1 MVQRFSRLGVTV
13 LEPRH
18 LNSMFS
24 HSLTSSS
31 FPCQRTEPSYSP
43 DSVLLLTSISVQRNV
58 THLVRQHFF
67 IGHLMCV
74 RSYSRCWGYS
84 TEPDRHG
91 IYCVFSLLCFT
102 PGGRTPESHVPKLNI
117 LALELSR
124 SWVWKQL
131 KDPLG

>member
-24 HSLTSSS
+24 HSLTSS

-43 DSVLLLTSISVQRNV
+43 DSLLLLTSISVQRNV

-91 IYCVFSLLCFT
+91 IYCVFSCASPQEEEPQSLMCQSLTF
-102 PGGRTPESHVPKLNI
+102 
-117 LALELSR
+117 
-124 SWVWKQL
+124 
-131 KDPLG
+131 